1 MLRFRSGLREGGPW
15 PSPGLRGEPLPPDL
29 PYERDLLEERDLL
42 DEPRPLLDLLEE
54 RLRLPE
60 LDLDVDF
67 DLDLALWLAIS
78 PPRPLLVERS

>member
-1 MLRFRSGLREGGPW
+1 MLRFRSGLRDGGPW
-15 PSPGLRGEPLPPDL
+15 PSPGLRGLPLPLDL
-29 PYERDLLEERDLL
+29 LPLDLLPLDLLEERDLL
-42 DEPRPLLDLLEE
+42 EVLRPLLDLLDE

-78 PPRPLLVERS
+78 PPGRCS